1 MKKRISLLIS
11 AMVLLSACGSGQKQN
26 ESTPDVKPSETPE
39 IQETADT
46 QNTPYTGTDPVSA
59 VWRNELDKDLDYLPD
74 IYYAEGANAENMIV
88 FRTETP
94 VTDFTVL
101 SLFIKTFDAD
111 GVPEYLVTERYH
123 LDELTPEHPFLAS
136 LVFNGDLPNNGI
148 SYVDHEGKERW
159 FSVELSGKDGS
170 LFLNEMTSDTND
182 NVSYEMEDYEFVRIA
197 LLGQVHEYN
206 SVENV
211 MSRPAQDPMLEPA
224 LSIPEERIIYG
235 DQGKRENNIYL
246 IIPNKDI
253 ELQVGKYDIA
263 SGEITDVLYQGTE
276 PILYVETAE
285 QTDPAGVII
294 ASRGSDHLTIPTGLD
309 VFDGVLRTAFQMGA
323 VDITPYQILDG
334 SEKPVYGMAYY
345 DYLTMREDIQKI
357 VAEGGS
363 LYPMQEASLKGHYY
377 GVFVLEDKDGQR
389 SLYAVRE
396 DLDTFKFHVLA
407 ADEYGT
413 DWHEID

>member
-1 MKKRISLLIS
+1 MKKRLSLLIS

-26 ESTPDVKPSETPE
+26 ESTPDAKPSETPE
-39 IQETADT
+39 IQETADA
-46 QNTPYTGTDPVSA
+46 QKTPYTGSDPVSA

-74 IYYAEGANAENMIV
+74 IYYAEGADAENMIV

-94 VTDFTVL
+94 VSDFTVL
-101 SLFIKTFDAD
+101 SMFLKTIDAG
-111 GVPEYLVTERYH
+111 GVPEYLVSERYR
-123 LDELTPEHPFLAS
+123 LDELTPEHPLLAA
-136 LVFNGDLPNNGI
+136 LVFSGDLPNNGI
-148 SYVDHEGKERW
+148 SYVDHEGNERW

-170 LFLNEMTSDTND
+170 LLLNEMTSETND
-182 NVSYEMEDYEFVRIA
+182 NFSYEMEDYEFVRIA

-206 SVENV
+206 SVDNV
-211 MSRPAQDPMLEPA
+211 MSRPAQDPLLEPA

-246 IIPNKDI
+246 IIPNRDI

-263 SGEITDVLYQGTE
+263 SGEITDVLYQGYE
-276 PILYVETAE
+276 PILYVETAQ

-294 ASRGSDHLTIPTGLD
+294 ASFGNDYVKIPTGLD
-309 VFDGVLRTAFQMGA
+309 VFDGVLRTAYQMGA

-345 DYLTMREDIQKI
+345 DCLTMREDIQNII
-357 VAEGGS
+357 VSGGK
-363 LYPMQEASLKGHYY
+363 LYPMQEASIKGHYY
-377 GVFVLEDKDGQR
+377 GVFVLEDKDGNR

-396 DLDTFKFHVLA
+396 DESFKFHILT

-413 DWHEID
+413 NWHEID